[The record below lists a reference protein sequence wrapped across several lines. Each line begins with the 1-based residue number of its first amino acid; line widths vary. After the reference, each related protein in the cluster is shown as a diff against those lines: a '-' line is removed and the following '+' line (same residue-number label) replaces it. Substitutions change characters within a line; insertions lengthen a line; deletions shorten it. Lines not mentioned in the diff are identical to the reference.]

1 MTIRYMTIRYLR
13 AVTGGAALLLALAVW
28 GAPARAETPTPEA
41 NKPVHFPD
49 GTWAA
54 VPQSGPDGKVR
65 QCVLVAFRDRKG
77 EHGPIET
84 RFSFTIGRG
93 AGFAINLTDD
103 SLPSEQVLDDEAEL
117 LIDGKS
123 FPAVAFT
130 LGPMAQAKAL
140 AVHPGDAAGALAAL
154 GKAKQLAVRSDGAG
168 IDSGPITLQLPTDA
182 LGYLKSCGKRFD
194 IAIDRPTDPDANDLP
209 VPRPRSPRVA
219 MLQPGASSDMPGI
232 EDIQKIEGWDASEL
246 RAPDG
251 TIDMCYIRR
260 RYSERSGANVH
271 MTVTALLVGRAG
283 GFRILL
289 KDSDLHLTADQQLD
303 ATVSVG
309 GKPLD
314 GLVSKVMSV
323 NEIGIFPAHAKA
335 CAAALDN
342 TDSVDFKSKVVGVE
356 FPLAGGAI
364 GWARACARRSGIA
377 FEPGAGL

>member
-1 MTIRYMTIRYLR
+1 MTIHYLR
-13 AVTGGAALLLALAVW
+13 AVTGGAAFLLAVAVY
-28 GAPARAETPTPEA
+28 GAPARADALTPAA

-49 GTWAA
+49 GAWSA
-54 VPQSGPDGKVR
+54 VPQTGPDGKVR

-77 EHGPIET
+77 EGAPIQT
-84 RFSFTIGRG
+84 RFSLTIGRG

-103 SLPSEQVLDDEAEL
+103 ALPTEQVLDDQAEL

-123 FPAVAFT
+123 FPSVAFT

-154 GKAKQLAVRSDGAG
+154 GKAKQLTLRSDGVG
-168 IDSGPITLQLPTDA
+168 IDSGPIDLLLPGDA
-182 LGYLKSCGKRFD
+182 LGYLKNCGKRFD
-194 IAIDRPTDPDANDLP
+194 IAIDRPTDPDAPDMA

-260 RYSERSGANVH
+260 RYSERSGTNIH
-271 MTVTALLVGRAG
+271 MTVTAFLVGRVG

-289 KDSDLHLTADQQLD
+289 KDTDLHLTGDQQLD
-303 ATVSVG
+303 ATVNVG
-309 GKPLD
+309 GKSLD
-314 GLVSKVMSV
+314 GFVAKAMSV
-323 NEIGIFPAHAKA
+323 NEIGIYPAHARA
-335 CAAALDN
+335 FAAALDN
-342 TDSVDFKSKVVGVE
+342 ADSVDFKSKVIGVE
-356 FPLAGGAI
+356 FPLAGGAL

>member
-1 MTIRYMTIRYLR
+1 M
-13 AVTGGAALLLALAVW
+13 ALAVAACVLA
-28 GAPARAETPTPEA
+28 GAAPARADALTPEA

-54 VPQSGPDGKVR
+54 VPQTGPDGKVR

-77 EHGPIET
+77 EGGPIQT
-84 RFSFTIGRG
+84 RFSLTIGRG

-103 SLPSEQVLDDEAEL
+103 ALPTEQVLDDQAEL
-117 LIDGKS
+117 RIDGKS
-123 FPAVAFT
+123 FPSVAFT

-154 GKAKQLAVRSDGAG
+154 GKAKQLTLRSDGVG
-168 IDSGPITLQLPTDA
+168 LDSGPIDLQLPGDA
-182 LGYLKSCGKRFD
+182 LGYLKNCGKRFD
-194 IAIDRPTDPDANDLP
+194 IAIDRPTDPDAPDMA

-260 RYSERSGANVH
+260 RYSERSGTNLH
-271 MTVTALLVGRAG
+271 MTVTAFLVGRVG

-289 KDSDLHLTADQQLD
+289 KDTDLHLTGDQQLD
-303 ATVSVG
+303 ATVNVG

-314 GLVSKVMSV
+314 GFVARAMSV
-323 NEIGIFPAHAKA
+323 NEIGIYPAHAKA
-335 CAAALDN
+335 FAAALDN
-342 TDSVDFKSKVVGVE
+342 ADSVDFKSKVIGVE
-356 FPLAGGAI
+356 FPLAGGAL

-377 FEPGAGL
+377 FEPGPGL